1 MFTWLFNNHLKLD
14 ISKIDSFPD
23 YLPIFLFPD
32 IPKPVS
38 PLAVHNLMIFYYQ
51 PWKSSLVFLCITH
64 DKAGLLAYSVGFVC
78 HSLNLIT
85 FISITL
91 SKLLSS
97 HTWTT
102 VEIASLIVLL
112 TSTFISFKNLFPYQQ
127 SKFGVNWL
135 TSHPRLKPSN
145 CFQCIWNKV
154 VVMVLRFQIIWLNGF
169 LSSCSPDHSTSAVF
183 ISLNCVK
190 LVSTLAVCM
199 SSLFSLEHSSFGSCH
214 SLFSHFIPNCLN
226 RASCEHPF
234 QCSLSE
240 VGLHTTVY
248 SSSNPLSCLFFFFF

>member
-1 MFTWLFNNHLKLD
+1 MSTWLFNNHLKLD

-38 PLAVHNLMIFYYQ
+38 PLAVHNLIIFHYL
-51 PWKSSLVFLCITH
+51 PWKSSLVFLCITY
-64 DKAGLLAYSVGFVC
+64 DKAGPLAYSVGFVRQ
-78 HSLNLIT
+78 SLNLIT

-91 SKLLSS
+91 SKPLSS

-112 TSTFISFKNLFPYQQ
+112 TSTFVSFKNLFPYQQ

-135 TSHPRLKPSN
+135 TSHPLLKPSN

-154 VVMVLRFQIIWLNGF
+154 VVMLLRFQIIWLSGF
-169 LSSCSPDHSTSAVF
+169 LSSSSWPLYFSRF
-183 ISLNCVK
+183 YLLK
-190 LVSTLAVCM
+190 LCQARFHLGCLYVLFVQLGTLFLWVM
-199 SSLFSLEHSSFGSCH
+199 S
-214 SLFSHFIPNCLN
+214 
-226 RASCEHPF
+226 
-234 QCSLSE
+234 
-240 VGLHTTVY
+240 
-248 SSSNPLSCLFFFFF
+248 